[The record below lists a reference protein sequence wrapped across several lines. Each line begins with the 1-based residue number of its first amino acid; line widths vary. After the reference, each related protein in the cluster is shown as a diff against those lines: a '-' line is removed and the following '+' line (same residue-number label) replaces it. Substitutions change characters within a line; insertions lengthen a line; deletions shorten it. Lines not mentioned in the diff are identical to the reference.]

1 MRESP
6 HYSPETKRVHLGMTE
21 TARLGTLEPLE
32 AMELWIYLRGVLV
45 DLPWPVLTVHPGEE
59 SLLDE
64 TQLPRFKCPHCLLL
78 FDEPTVEDEAIRNT
92 YLDVDWERRT
102 VRSDYDS
109 FGEYDG
115 LWYSCP
121 ECSLPVSLPEG
132 WVEA

>member
-45 DLPWPVLTVHPGEE
+45 DLPWPALTLQQDTWEYPDPP
-59 SLLDE
+59 S
-64 TQLPRFKCPHCLLL
+64 PRFKCPHCLLI
-78 FDEPTVEDEAIRNT
+78 FDEPVAEDEAIRST
-92 YLDVDWERRT
+92 YLDVNWEQRT
-102 VRSDYDS
+102 LRSDYDS

-121 ECSLPVSLPEG
+121 ECSAPVSLPEG